1 MEENQE
7 KQKLQ
12 TILAQLT
19 KDQLRFIVAL
29 QEYHTKDAAAKAIGI
44 KVATVYN
51 WSAELID
58 EAARLMALDVATA
71 ALELRKRNLIK
82 AMGVKAA
89 GLDSKNENVR
99 QKASTEIIEWEMG
112 KAEQPIKGNLEIG
125 IKHVDYRNGIPVP
138 ADGSS
143 DDSETSGKN

>member
-29 QEYHTKDAAAKAIGI
+29 QEHHTKDAAAKAIGV

-51 WSAELID
+51 WPADLID
-58 EAARLMALDVATA
+58 EAARLMALDAVHA
-71 ALELRKRNLIK
+71 AIELRQRNLVK
-82 AMGVKAA
+82 AVGVKVA
-89 GLDSKNENVR
+89 GLDSKNEIIR
-99 QKASTEIIEWEMG
+99 QKAATEIMEWELG
-112 KAEQPIKGNLEIG
+112 KASQPIDHTTKGEKINPYIG
-125 IKHVDYRNGIPVP
+125 MSKAELIAIAKELIGDTN
-138 ADGSS
+138 
-143 DDSETSGKN
+143 K

>member
-29 QEYHTKDAAAKAIGI
+29 QEHHTKDAAAKAINV

-51 WSAELID
+51 WDASLID
-58 EAARLMALDVATA
+58 EAARLMALDVVKSAI
-71 ALELRKRNLIK
+71 ELRRRNLIK

-89 GLDSKNENVR
+89 GLDSKNEIVR
-99 QKASTEIIEWEMG
+99 QKTATEIIEWETG
-112 KAEQPIKGNLEIG
+112 KAGQLLDITSGGEKITKIVVEWQDDDN
-125 IKHVDYRNGIPVP
+125 
-138 ADGSS
+138 S
-143 DDSETSGKN
+143 DDKTPATP

>member
-29 QEYHTKDAAAKAIGI
+29 QEHHTKDAAAKAIGV

-51 WSAELID
+51 WPAELID
-58 EAARLMALDVATA
+58 EAARLMALDAVRS
-71 ALELRKRNLIK
+71 ALELRRRNLIK

-89 GLDSKNENVR
+89 GLDSKNESIR
-99 QKASTEIIEWEMG
+99 QKVATEIIEWENG
-112 KAEQPIKGNLEIG
+112 KAEQPLTGNVNIG
-125 IKHVDYRNGIPVP
+125 VRHIDYRTGITETE
-138 ADGSS
+138 DGPS
-143 DDSETSGKN
+143 

>member
-19 KDQLRFIVAL
+19 KDQLRLVVAL
-29 QEYHTKDAAAKAIGI
+29 QEYPSKDAAAKAIGV

-51 WSAELID
+51 WDSALID
-58 EAARLMALDVATA
+58 EAARLMALDVVQASQD
-71 ALELRKRNLIK
+71 LRKRNLVK

-89 GLDSKNENVR
+89 GLDSKNEIVR
-99 QKASTEIIEWEMG
+99 QKAATEIIEWELG
-112 KAEQPIKGNLEIG
+112 KAKE
-125 IKHVDYRNGIPVP
+125 HVDLSNS
-138 ADGSS
+138 DGTLKPETMKP
-143 DDSETSGKN
+143 SEIAERVAALLKNASGN

>member
-1 MEENQE
+1 MEESQE

-29 QEYHTKDAAAKAIGI
+29 QEHHTKDAAAKAIGV

-51 WSAELID
+51 WPADLID
-58 EAARLMALDVATA
+58 EAARLMALDAVNA

-82 AMGVKAA
+82 AVGVKVA
-89 GLDSKNENVR
+89 GLDSKDERIR
-99 QKASTEIIEWEMG
+99 QNAASEIMEWELGKAS
-112 KAEQPIKGNLEIG
+112 QPIDHTTKGEKINPYIG
-125 IKHVDYRNGIPVP
+125 MNK
-138 ADGSS
+138 ADLIAIAKELIG
-143 DDSETSGKN
+143 DTDKQ

>member
-1 MEENQE
+1 MEESQE

-12 TILAQLT
+12 IALAQLT

-29 QEYHTKDAAAKAIGI
+29 QEHHTKDAAAKAIGV

-51 WSAELID
+51 WPAELID
-58 EAARLMALDVATA
+58 EAARLMALDVANS

-89 GLDSKNENVR
+89 GLDSKNEVVR
-99 QKASTEIIEWEMG
+99 QKVATEIIEGELG
-112 KAEQPIKGNLEIG
+112 KAQERIDHTTGGEKIEI
-125 IKHVDYRNGIPVP
+125 IVKYADNSKLTPP
-138 ADGSS
+138 A
-143 DDSETSGKN
+143 

>member
-12 TILAQLT
+12 TILAHLT

-29 QEYHTKDAAAKAIGI
+29 QEHHTKDAAAKAINI

-51 WSAELID
+51 WPAELID
-58 EAARLMALDVATA
+58 EAARLMALDVANS

-89 GLDSKNENVR
+89 GLDSKNESIR
-99 QKASTEIIEWEMG
+99 QKVATEIIEGELG
-112 KAEQPIKGNLEIG
+112 KAQEKLDLTSDGEKIEPIREIV
-125 IKHVDYRNGIPVP
+125 IIRKENVATNNP
-138 ADGSS
+138 
-143 DDSETSGKN
+143 